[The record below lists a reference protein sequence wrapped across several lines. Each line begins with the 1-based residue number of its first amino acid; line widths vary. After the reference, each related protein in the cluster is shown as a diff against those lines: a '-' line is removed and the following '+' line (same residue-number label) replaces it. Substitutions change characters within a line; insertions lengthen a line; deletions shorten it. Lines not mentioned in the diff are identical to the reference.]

1 MTTIAPEILNN
12 YKKTFEDNK
21 QSEPVSI
28 YELVGKE
35 LKQLELRNEDEEIVQ
50 AEDFFTVMVE
60 DLNEFEE
67 KSWSKGN
74 GYKTPKFPM
83 ISDKLEGL
91 DSGLYLL
98 PAESNAGKSAMM
110 MNIVEDLV
118 MCQENKLFGLY
129 FSLDDSKHEII
140 PRLIA
145 MREGIRIGTVAKP
158 QRAQNMINE
167 NHEEAQ
173 LLIDELAKREAGI
186 NNLKA
191 NSNRFMIVDSTKVK
205 TLDEMK
211 AYIERVYNYVKAID
225 PEMNLVV
232 AIDSIKDIRLD
243 DHYNIKTTNEAS
255 DFIAR
260 EVKHWTVEFD
270 MPIFSSV
277 HLRKL
282 NGNRRPTLDDL
293 KDSNVL
299 VYEASV
305 IWLLFNDVSKN
316 KQGAKIFHRLENQEE
331 KLPIIEF
338 DWAKNKKSSY
348 KGRSFCY
355 FAPEM
360 SRAAEC
366 NADAMRRFNAL
377 LYEA

>member
-1 MTTIAPEILNN
+1 MTMVPENIANGKKAMEEIEKYLNE
-12 YKKTFEDNK
+12 KKED
-21 QSEPVSI
+21 I
-28 YELVGKE
+28 ELIK
-35 LKQLELRNEDEEIVQ
+35 EDEGIVQ
-50 AEDFFTVMVE
+50 AEDFFSVMEE
-60 DLNEFEE
+60 DLAEFEE
-67 KSWSKGN
+67 KSWNKGD
-74 GYKTPKFPM
+74 GYSTPGFPM
-83 ISDKLEGL
+83 ISSKLEGL

-110 MNIVEDLV
+110 MNILEDLV
-118 MCQENKLFGLY
+118 MHEPNKLFGLY

-140 PRLIA
+140 PRVIA
-145 MREGIRIGTVAKP
+145 MREGIRISTVAKP
-158 QRAQNMINE
+158 QRAKNMIDN
-167 NHEEAQ
+167 NHEEAS
-173 LLIDELAKREAGI
+173 LLIEELAKREVGI

-191 NSNRFMIVDSTKVK
+191 DGNKMMIVDSTKVR
-205 TLDEMK
+205 TLNQMK
-211 AYIERVYNYVKAID
+211 AYIDKVYNYVKAID
-225 PEMNLVV
+225 PEMNIAI
-232 AIDSIKDIRLD
+232 AIDSIKDIVLD
-243 DHYNIKTTNEAS
+243 DVYNIKTTNEAS
-255 DFIAR
+255 DYIAR
-260 EVKHWTVEFD
+260 EVKHWTVEYD
-270 MPIFSSV
+270 CPIFSSV

-316 KQGAKIFHRLENQEE
+316 KQAAKIFQRVEGVEE

-360 SRAAEC
+360 SRAREC
-366 NADAMRRFNAL
+366 NADSTRRFNAL
-377 LYEA
+377 LFEA

>member
-1 MTTIAPEILNN
+1 MKNKNTMNTVEELLETEKDLEI
-12 YKKTFEDNK
+12 
-21 QSEPVSI
+21 
-28 YELVGKE
+28 ELH
-35 LKQLELRNEDEEIVQ
+35 NEEEATVQ
-50 AEDFFTVMVE
+50 TEDFFHTMID
-60 DLNEFEE
+60 DLDEFEDI
-67 KSWSKGN
+67 SWNKGD
-74 GYKTPKFPM
+74 GYTTPNFPM
-83 ISDKLEGL
+83 ISDKLEGI
-91 DSGLYLL
+91 DTGLYLL

-118 MCQENKLFGLY
+118 MYEPNKLFGIY

-140 PRLIA
+140 PRVIA

-158 QRAQNMINE
+158 KRAQNMIDE
-167 NHEEAQ
+167 GHEDSER
-173 LLIDELAKREAGI
+173 LIEELAKREIGI

-191 NSNRFMIVDSTKVK
+191 NANKMMIVDSNKVK
-205 TLDEMK
+205 TLDEME
-211 AYIERVYNYVKAID
+211 AYIERVINYVKSID
-225 PEMNLVV
+225 PQMNVCV
-232 AIDSIKDIRLD
+232 AIDSIKDIILD

-260 EVKHWTVEFD
+260 AVKHWTVKYNI
-270 MPIFSSV
+270 MIFSSV

-316 KQGAKIFHRLENQEE
+316 KQGAKLFYREEGKEE
-331 KLPIIEF
+331 KLPVIEF
-338 DWAKNKKSSY
+338 DWAKNKKSSF
-348 KGRSFCY
+348 KGRTFNY
-355 FAPEM
+355 FSPEM
-360 SRAAEC
+360 SRAVEC
-366 NADAMRRFNAL
+366 GIDASRRFNAL

>member
-1 MTTIAPEILNN
+1 MT
-12 YKKTFEDNK
+12 DNIDK
-21 QSEPVSI
+21 
-28 YELVGKE
+28 L
-35 LKQLELRNEDEEIVQ
+35 LNEDKDLSIELNKE
-50 AEDFFTVMVE
+50 EDFNIQTEDYFNTMVE

-67 KSWSKGN
+67 QSWNKGD
-74 GYKTPKFPM
+74 GYITPNFSM
-83 ISDKLEGL
+83 ISDKLEGI
-91 DSGLYLL
+91 DTGLYLL

-118 MCQENKLFGLY
+118 MHEPNNLFGIY

-140 PRLIA
+140 PRVIA
-145 MREGIRIGTVAKP
+145 MREGIRISTVAKP
-158 QRAQNMINE
+158 KRAQNMIE
-167 NHEEAQ
+167 DNHEDSER
-173 LLIDELAKREAGI
+173 LIEELAKREVGI

-191 NSNRFMIVDSTKVK
+191 NANKMMIVDSNKVK
-205 TLDEMK
+205 TLDEME
-211 AYIERVYNYVKAID
+211 AYIEKVINYVKAID
-225 PEMNLVV
+225 PKMNVCV
-232 AIDSIKDIRLD
+232 AIDSIKDIILD

-260 EVKHWTVEFD
+260 AVKHWTVKYN
-270 MPIFSSV
+270 IIVFSSV

-316 KQGAKIFHRLENQEE
+316 KQGAKLFYREENQEE
-331 KLPIIEF
+331 KLPVIEF
-338 DWAKNKKSSY
+338 DWAKNKKSSF
-348 KGRSFCY
+348 KGRTFNY
-355 FAPEM
+355 FSPEM
-360 SRAAEC
+360 SRAVQC
-366 NADAMRRFNAL
+366 GVDATKRFNAL

>member
-1 MTTIAPEILNN
+1 MTTVSPETI
-12 YKKTFEDNK
+12 K
-21 QSEPVSI
+21 QSQ
-28 YELVGKE
+28 ELFENKSKISDLLGKE
-35 LKQLELRNEDEEIVQ
+35 SISLELRNEDEEIVQ
-50 AEDFFTVMVE
+50 AEDFFSVMID

-67 KSWSKGN
+67 KSWNKGN

-83 ISDKLEGL
+83 ISEKLEGL

-98 PAESNAGKSAMM
+98 PAESNAGKSAIM

-118 MCQENKLFGLY
+118 MCEENKLFGIY
-129 FSLDDSKHEII
+129 FSLDDSKIEII
-140 PRLIA
+140 PRVIA
-145 MREGIRIGTVAKP
+145 MREGIRISTVAKP

-167 NHEEAQ
+167 NHEDSE
-173 LLIDELAKREAGI
+173 LLIDELAKREVGI
-186 NNLKA
+186 NNLKN
-191 NSNRFMIVDSTKVK
+191 NSNKLMIVDSTKVK
-205 TLDEMK
+205 TLDEMR
-211 AYIERVYNYVKAID
+211 AYIERVDNYIKAID

-255 DFIAR
+255 DFVAR
-260 EVKHWTVEFD
+260 EVKQWTVDFEI
-270 MPIFSSV
+270 PIFSSV

-316 KQGAKIFHRLENQEE
+316 KQGAKIFHRTENSEE

-348 KGRSFCY
+348 KGRTFCY

-366 NADAMRRFNAL
+366 NLDSTRRFNAL

>member
-1 MTTIAPEILNN
+1 MNNNINDIKNVLNDTINTDIELINEEEQVIQTEDYFNTMIEDLDE
-12 YKKTFEDNK
+12 FEDQAWNK
-21 QSEPVSI
+21 
-28 YELVGKE
+28 G
-35 LKQLELRNEDEEIVQ
+35 D
-50 AEDFFTVMVE
+50 
-60 DLNEFEE
+60 
-67 KSWSKGN
+67 
-74 GYKTPKFPM
+74 GYKTPNFPM
-83 ISDKLEGL
+83 LSDKLEGI
-91 DSGLYLL
+91 DSGLILL
-98 PAESNAGKSAMM
+98 PAESNAGKSALM
-110 MNIVEDLV
+110 MNILEDMV
-118 MCQENKLFGLY
+118 MYEPNKLFGLY

-158 QRAQNMINE
+158 KRIQNMIDDG
-167 NHEEAQ
+167 HEDSE
-173 LLIDELAKREAGI
+173 LLIQELAKREEGI
-186 NNLKA
+186 RKLKE
-191 NSNRFMIVDSTKVK
+191 NSNRLMLVDSNKVK

-211 AYIERVYNYVKAID
+211 AYIDRVINYVKAID
-225 PEMNLVV
+225 PEMNVVV
-232 AIDSIKDIRLD
+232 AIDSIKDIMLD

-260 EVKHWTVEFD
+260 AVKHWTVEYGIT
-270 MPIFSSV
+270 IFSSV

-282 NGNRRPTLDDL
+282 NGNRRPVLDDL

-316 KQGAKIFHRLENQEE
+316 KQAAKIFNRQEGVE
-331 KLPIIEF
+331 DKLPVIEI

-348 KGRSFCY
+348 KGRTFCY

-366 NADAMRRFNAL
+366 GIDATRRFNAL

>member
-1 MTTIAPEILNN
+1 MTMIAPEIINQYKEILN
-12 YKKTFEDNK
+12 EDK
-21 QSEPVSI
+21 QPKPVSI
-28 YELVGKE
+28 SDLLGKE
-35 LKQLELRNEDEEIVQ
+35 IETLELRDEDEEIVQ

-67 KSWSKGN
+67 KSWNKGN
-74 GYKTPKFPM
+74 GYKTPRFPM

-118 MCQENKLFGLY
+118 MCEENKLFGLY

-191 NSNRFMIVDSTKVK
+191 NSNKFMITDSTKVK

-211 AYIERVYNYVKAID
+211 AYIERVYNYIKAID

-316 KQGAKIFHRLENQEE
+316 KQGAKLFYREEGKEE
-331 KLPIIEF
+331 KLPVIEF
-338 DWAKNKKSSY
+338 DWAKNKKSSF
-348 KGRSFCY
+348 KGRTFNY
-355 FAPEM
+355 FSPEM
-360 SRAAEC
+360 SRAVEC
-366 NADAMRRFNAL
+366 GIDASRRFNAL

>member
-1 MTTIAPEILNN
+1 MTAIAP
-12 YKKTFEDNK
+12 
-21 QSEPVSI
+21 SI
-28 YELVGKE
+28 IERAKE
-35 LKQLELRNEDEEIVQ
+35 LNDGMIKDLLKDDIDIKLELREEDEDIVQ
-50 AEDFFTVMVE
+50 AEDFFNVMKE
-60 DLNEFEE
+60 DLDEFEE
-67 KSWSKGN
+67 KSWSKGE
-74 GYKTPKFPM
+74 GFKAPRFPM
-83 ISDKLEGL
+83 LTDKLEGI
-91 DSGLYLL
+91 DTGLYLL
-98 PAESNAGKSAMM
+98 PAESNAGKSATMT
-110 MNIVEDLV
+110 NIVEDIV
-118 MCQENKLFGLY
+118 THAPNKAFGLY

-140 PRLIA
+140 PRVIA
-145 MREGIRIGTVAKP
+145 MREGIRISTVSKP
-158 QRAQNMINE
+158 QRAQNMVDN
-167 NHEEAQ
+167 NHEDSE
-173 LLIDELAKREAGI
+173 LLIEELAKREAGI

-191 NSNRFMIVDSTKVK
+191 DSNKLMIVDSSKAR
-205 TLDEMK
+205 TLDEIK
-211 AYIERVYNYVKAID
+211 AYIMKVDNYIKAID
-225 PEMNLVV
+225 PEMKLVV

-316 KQGAKIFHRLENQEE
+316 KQGAKIFHRNENQEE
-331 KLPIIEF
+331 KLPVIEF

-348 KGRSFCY
+348 KGRTFCY
-355 FAPEM
+355 FAPQM

-366 NADAMRRFNAL
+366 GPEVVQRFNAL

>member
-1 MTTIAPEILNN
+1 MAKLNINKVSKDEIKEILTG
-12 YKKTFEDNK
+12 KKIE
-21 QSEPVSI
+21 
-28 YELVGKE
+28 
-35 LKQLELRNEDEEIVQ
+35 LELRDENEGIIQ
-50 AEDFFTVMVE
+50 AEDYFNVMAE
-60 DLNEFEE
+60 DLAEFDT
-67 KSWSKGN
+67 KAWNKGE

-83 ISDKLEGL
+83 ISEKLEGI

-110 MNIVEDLV
+110 MNIVEDMV
-118 MCQENKLFGLY
+118 MCEENNLFGLY

-140 PRLIA
+140 PRVIA

-158 QRAQNMINE
+158 QRAQKM
-167 NHEEAQ
+167 
-173 LLIDELAKREAGI
+173 IDEEHEDSERLKDELLKRETGLK
-186 NNLKA
+186 NLKKHA
-191 NSNRFMIVDSTKVK
+191 DKLMIVDSEKVS

-211 AYIERVYNYVKAID
+211 AYIERVYNYIKAID
-225 PEMNLVV
+225 PNKNLVV

-243 DHYNIKTTNEAS
+243 DHYGKRTANEAS
-255 DFIAR
+255 DEIAKL
-260 EVKHWTVEFD
+260 VKQWTVEFD
-270 MPIFSSV
+270 IPIFSSV

-316 KQGAKIFHRLENQEE
+316 KQGAKIYSASQDGNTE
-331 KLPIIEF
+331 KHPIIEF

-348 KGRSFCY
+348 KGRTFCY

-360 SRAAEC
+360 SRALEC
-366 NADAMRRFNAL
+366 SVEDSRRFNAL
-377 LYEA
+377 IYEA

>member
-1 MTTIAPEILNN
+1 MTAIAPSKIKEASNLNTEKDMVLDLLN
-12 YKKTFEDNK
+12 QT
-21 QSEPVSI
+21 SI
-28 YELVGKE
+28 D
-35 LKQLELRNEDEEIVQ
+35 LELRKEEEDIVQ
-50 AEDFFTVMVE
+50 TEDFFSVMQE
-60 DLNEFEE
+60 DLIEFEE
-67 KSWSKGN
+67 KSWNKGD
-74 GYKTPKFPM
+74 GYKTPRFPL
-83 ISDKLEGL
+83 IHEKLEGI

-110 MNIVEDLV
+110 MNIVEDLI
-118 MCQENKLFGLY
+118 MCEDNNLFGIY

-140 PRLIA
+140 PRVIA

-167 NHEEAQ
+167 NHEEAS

-191 NSNRFMIVDSTKVK
+191 NSNKLMIIDSTKVK
-205 TLDEMK
+205 TLDEMH
-211 AYIERVYNYVKAID
+211 AYIERVYNYIKAIN
-225 PEMNLVV
+225 PKMNLVV
-232 AIDSIKDIRLD
+232 AIDSIKDIILD

-260 EVKHWTVEFD
+260 AVKHWTVEFEI
-270 MPIFSSV
+270 PVFSSV

-316 KQGAKIFHRLENQEE
+316 KQGAKIYHRHEEQEE
-331 KLPIIEF
+331 KLPVIEF

-348 KGRSFCY
+348 KGRTFCY

-366 NADAMRRFNAL
+366 GIDAIRRFNAL

>member
-1 MTTIAPEILNN
+1 MTTIAPEKIKN
-12 YKKTFEDNK
+12 D
-21 QSEPVSI
+21 
-28 YELVGKE
+28 KE
-35 LKQLELRNEDEEIVQ
+35 TLTDLLKGTVKLDLELRNEDEDIVQ
-50 AEDFFTVMVE
+50 AEDFFSVMIE
-60 DLNEFEE
+60 DLDEFEQ
-67 KSWSKGN
+67 KAWSKGN
-74 GYKTPKFPM
+74 GYNTPRFPM
-83 ISDKLEGL
+83 ITAKLESI

-110 MNIVEDLV
+110 MNILEDLV
-118 MCQENKLFGLY
+118 TCEENKLFGLY

-140 PRLIA
+140 PRVIA
-145 MREGIRIGTVAKP
+145 MREGIRISTVAKP
-158 QRAQNMINE
+158 QRAQNMIDE
-167 NHEEAQ
+167 NHEEASI
-173 LLIDELAKREAGI
+173 LIDELAKREVGI

-191 NSNRFMIVDSTKVK
+191 NSNKLMIVDSTKVK

-225 PEMNLVV
+225 PEMNIAV

-260 EVKHWTVEFD
+260 EVKHWTVEFEI
-270 MPIFSSV
+270 PIFSSV

-316 KQGAKIFHRLENQEE
+316 KQSAKIFHRNENEEE
-331 KLPIIEF
+331 KLPVIEF

-348 KGRSFCY
+348 KGRTFCY
-355 FAPEM
+355 FSPER

-366 NADAMRRFNAL
+366 NADATRRFNAL

>member
-1 MTTIAPEILNN
+1 MTTIAPEIVNN

-21 QSEPVSI
+21 QPESVSI
-28 YELVGKE
+28 HELIGKE

-50 AEDFFTVMVE
+50 AEDFFAVMAE
-60 DLNEFEE
+60 DLDEFEE

-211 AYIERVYNYVKAID
+211 AYIERVCNYVKAID

>member
-1 MTTIAPEILNN
+1 MTTIAPEIVNN

-21 QSEPVSI
+21 QPESVSI
-28 YELVGKE
+28 YDLVRKE
-35 LKQLELRNEDEEIVQ
+35 LNQLELRNEDEEIVQ

-118 MCQENKLFGLY
+118 MYQENKLFGLY

>member
-1 MTTIAPEILNN
+1 MTAIAPSKIKEASNLNTEKDMVLDLLN
-12 YKKTFEDNK
+12 QT
-21 QSEPVSI
+21 SI
-28 YELVGKE
+28 D
-35 LKQLELRNEDEEIVQ
+35 LELRKEEEDIVQ
-50 AEDFFTVMVE
+50 AEDFFSVMQE
-60 DLNEFEE
+60 DLIEFEE
-67 KSWSKGN
+67 KSWNKGD
-74 GYKTPKFPM
+74 GYKTPRFPL
-83 ISDKLEGL
+83 IHEKLEGI

-110 MNIVEDLV
+110 MNIVEDLI
-118 MCQENKLFGLY
+118 MCEDNNLFGIY

-140 PRLIA
+140 PRVIA

-167 NHEEAQ
+167 NHEEAS

-191 NSNRFMIVDSTKVK
+191 NSNKLMIIDSTKVK
-205 TLDEMK
+205 TLDEMH
-211 AYIERVYNYVKAID
+211 AYIERVYNYIKAIN
-225 PEMNLVV
+225 PKMNLVV
-232 AIDSIKDIRLD
+232 AIDSIKDIILD

-260 EVKHWTVEFD
+260 AVKHWTVEFEI
-270 MPIFSSV
+270 PVFSSV

-316 KQGAKIFHRLENQEE
+316 KQGAKIYHRHEEQEE
-331 KLPIIEF
+331 KLPVIEF

-348 KGRSFCY
+348 KGRTFCY

-366 NADAMRRFNAL
+366 GIDAIRRFNAL